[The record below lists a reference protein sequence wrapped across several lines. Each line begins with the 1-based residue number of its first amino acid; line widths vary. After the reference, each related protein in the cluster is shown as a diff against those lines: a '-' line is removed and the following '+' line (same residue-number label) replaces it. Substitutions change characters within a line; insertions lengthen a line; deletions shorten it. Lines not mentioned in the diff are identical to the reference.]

1 MNKRVATTAVSAAVA
16 AGMVFGLS
24 ACGNDEPSDDFKTAC
39 KDAGGEVKRDS
50 EVLGM
55 SSVAFV
61 AGKGG
66 GGGRSGGSGSKG
78 SSSGG
83 GLGGLFGGGS
93 KDKPKSKSPK
103 TNKKNDGWKLA
114 DGSKST
120 SKPKNG
126 KKSKS
131 SDNDDEWVC
140 AKDGVELF
148 DE

>member
-55 SSVAFV
+55 GSVAFV

-66 GGGRSGGSGSKG
+66 GGGRSGGSNSKG

-83 GLGGLFGGGS
+83 SS
-93 KDKPKSKSPK
+93 KDKPRSNSPK

-114 DGSKST
+114 DKGT
-120 SKPKNG
+120 SKPSGRSNNH
-126 KKSKS
+126 
-131 SDNDDEWVC
+131 NDDEWVC